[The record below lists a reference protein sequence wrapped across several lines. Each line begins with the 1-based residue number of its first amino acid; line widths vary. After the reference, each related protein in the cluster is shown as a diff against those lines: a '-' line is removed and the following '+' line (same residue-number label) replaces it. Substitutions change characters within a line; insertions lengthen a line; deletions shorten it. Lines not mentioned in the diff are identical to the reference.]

1 MVQIPVVNGAGRDRG
16 TTSPNETDM
25 SAHMTPPPASL
36 GKPVTIRD
44 LHEKKSKGEKIV
56 ATTAYDVLFAR
67 LVDASG
73 VDVVLVGD
81 SLGMVIAGLDST
93 KQVTLDQMIWH
104 CAAVRRGLRRAMLI
118 FDMPWMT
125 YQISPAEAVR
135 NAGRALAETN
145 ATAVKLEGA
154 GTSSLAAVRAC
165 VDAGIPVMG
174 HIGFTPQSDT
184 AQSGARVQGRDD
196 VAAARLMRDALA
208 LQEAGCFAT
217 VFELM
222 PAELSSSI
230 TAALQIPT
238 IGIGAGAGCD
248 GQILVLPDLIGLN
261 EGFKPK
267 FLKRYADV
275 AGVVKTA
282 LSEYADDVRAGR
294 YPDDST
300 SFF

>member
-1 MVQIPVVNGAGRDRG
+1 
-16 TTSPNETDM
+16 M
-25 SAHMTPPPASL
+25 SAHMTPPPAST

-44 LHEKKSKGEKIV
+44 LQAKKDKGEPIV
-56 ATTAYDVLFAR
+56 ATTAYDVLFGR
-67 LVDASG
+67 LVDAAG
-73 VDVVLVGD
+73 VDMVLVGD
-81 SLGMVIAGLDST
+81 SLGMVVAGLDST
-93 KQVTLDQMIWH
+93 KRVTLDQMIWH
-104 CAAVRRGLRRAMLI
+104 CAAVRRGVRRAMLI

-125 YQISPAEAVR
+125 YQVSATEAVR

-154 GTSSLAAVRAC
+154 GKASLDAVRAC

-184 AQSGARVQGRDD
+184 ALSGARVQGREEA
-196 VAAARLMRDALA
+196 VAGQLLSSAVS
-208 LQEAGCFAT
+208 LQNAGCFAM
-217 VFELM
+217 VLELM
-222 PAELSSSI
+222 PSELSRTISS
-230 TAALQIPT
+230 TLRIPA

-275 AGVVKTA
+275 AGIVKTA
-282 LSEYADDVRAGR
+282 VSDYADDVRARR

-300 SFF
+300 SFT

>member
-1 MVQIPVVNGAGRDRG
+1 MNA
-16 TTSPNETDM
+16 
-25 SAHMTPPPASL
+25 ALTPPPAPG
-36 GKPVTIRD
+36 GKPLTIRD
-44 LHEKKSKGEKIV
+44 LQAMKQNGQKIV
-56 ATTAYDVLFAR
+56 ATTAYDVLFGR
-67 LVDASG
+67 LVDAAG
-73 VDVVLVGD
+73 VDMVLVGD
-81 SLGMVIAGLDST
+81 SLGMVIAGLEST

-104 CAAVRRGLRRAMLI
+104 CAAVRRGVRRAVLI

-125 YQISPAEAVR
+125 YQVSATEAVR
-135 NAGRALAETN
+135 NAGRALAETS

-154 GTSSLAAVRAC
+154 GRASLDAVRAC

-184 AQSGARVQGRDD
+184 ALSGARVQGREHG
-196 VAAARLMRDALA
+196 VAAQLMADALA
-208 LQEAGCFAT
+208 LQDAGCFG
-217 VFELM
+217 VVLELM
-222 PAELSSSI
+222 PAELSRDISTS
-230 TAALQIPT
+230 LRIPA

-275 AGVVKTA
+275 AGIVKSAVTD
-282 LSEYADDVRAGR
+282 YADDVRAGR

-300 SFF
+300 SFT

>member
-1 MVQIPVVNGAGRDRG
+1 
-16 TTSPNETDM
+16 M
-25 SAHMTPPPASL
+25 SAHTAATPAPV

-44 LHEKKSKGEKIV
+44 LHAKKSNGEKIV
-56 ATTAYDVLFAR
+56 ATTAYDVLFGR
-67 LVDASG
+67 LVDAAG

-81 SLGMVIAGLDST
+81 SLGMVIAGHEST
-93 KQVTLDQMIWH
+93 KRVTLDQMIWH
-104 CAAVRRGLRRAMLI
+104 CAAVRRGVKRAMVI

-125 YQISPAEAVR
+125 YQVSAVEAVR
-135 NAGRALAETN
+135 NAGRALSETD

-154 GTSSLAAVRAC
+154 GRAALDAVRAC

-174 HIGFTPQSDT
+174 HIGYTPQSDT
-184 AQSGARVQGRDD
+184 ALSGARVQGRDD
-196 VAAARLMRDALA
+196 AVAAQLMEDALA
-208 LQEAGCFAT
+208 LQEAGAFAT
-217 VFELM
+217 VLELM
-222 PAELSSSI
+222 PTALSRTISE
-230 TAALQIPT
+230 ALRIPT

-275 AGVVKTA
+275 AGIVKSAVT
-282 LSEYADDVRAGR
+282 EYADDVRAGR

-300 SFF
+300 SFA

>member
-1 MVQIPVVNGAGRDRG
+1 
-16 TTSPNETDM
+16 
-25 SAHMTPPPASL
+25 MTPPPASA

-44 LHEKKSKGEKIV
+44 LQAKKDKGEKIV
-56 ATTAYDVLFAR
+56 ATTAYDVLFGR
-67 LVDASG
+67 MVDAAG

-93 KQVTLDQMIWH
+93 KKVTLDQMIWH
-104 CAAVRRGLRRAMLI
+104 CAAVRRGVRRAMLI

-125 YQISPAEAVR
+125 YQVSAREAVR

-154 GTSSLAAVRAC
+154 GRAALDAVRAC

-184 AQSGARVQGRDD
+184 ALSGPRVQGREMP
-196 VAAARLMRDALA
+196 AADQLLQDAVA
-208 LQEAGCFAT
+208 LQEAGCFG
-217 VFELM
+217 VVLELM
-222 PAELSSSI
+222 PTELSRTI
-230 TAALQIPT
+230 ATTLRIPA
-238 IGIGAGAGCD
+238 IGIGAGSGCD
-248 GQILVLPDLIGLN
+248 GQILVLPDLLGLN

-275 AGVVKTA
+275 AGIVKTA
-282 LSEYADDVRAGR
+282 VSDYADDVRAGR

-300 SFF
+300 SFT

>member
-1 MVQIPVVNGAGRDRG
+1 MHP
-16 TTSPNETDM
+16 M
-25 SAHMTPPPASL
+25 SASMTPPPPSV

-44 LHEKKSKGEKIV
+44 LQAKKDAGEKIV
-56 ATTAYDVLFAR
+56 ATTAYDVLFGR
-67 LVDASG
+67 LVDAAG
-73 VDVVLVGD
+73 VDMVLVGD

-104 CAAVRRGLRRAMLI
+104 CAAVRRGVRRAILI

-125 YQISPAEAVR
+125 YQITAEEAVR

-154 GTSSLAAVRAC
+154 THSSLAAVRAC

-174 HIGFTPQSDT
+174 HIGYTPQSDT
-184 AQSGARVQGRDD
+184 ALSGARVQGRDLSI
-196 VAAARLMRDALA
+196 AERLQADALA
-208 LQEAGCFAT
+208 LEEAGCFGI
-217 VFELM
+217 VLELM
-222 PAELSSSI
+222 PADLSRTISTS
-230 TAALQIPT
+230 LRIPA

-261 EGFKPK
+261 EGFAPK
-267 FLKRYADV
+267 FLRRYADV
-275 AGVVKTA
+275 AGIVKSAVTT
-282 LSEYADDVRAGR
+282 YADDVRTGR

-300 SFF
+300 SFR

>member
-1 MVQIPVVNGAGRDRG
+1 
-16 TTSPNETDM
+16 
-25 SAHMTPPPASL
+25 MTPPPASA

-44 LHEKKSKGEKIV
+44 LQAKKEAGEKIV
-56 ATTAYDVLFAR
+56 ATTAYDVLFGR
-67 LVDASG
+67 LVDAAG
-73 VDVVLVGD
+73 VDMVLVGD

-93 KQVTLDQMIWH
+93 KKVTLDQMIWH
-104 CAAVRRGLRRAMLI
+104 CAAVRRGVRRAMLI

-125 YQISPAEAVR
+125 YQVSATDAVR

-184 AQSGARVQGRDD
+184 ALSGARVQGREVN
-196 VAAARLMRDALA
+196 VATQLQADALA
-208 LQEAGCFAT
+208 LQEAGCFSI
-217 VFELM
+217 VLELM
-222 PAELSSSI
+222 PTELSRTI
-230 TAALQIPT
+230 AQALHIPA

-261 EGFKPK
+261 EGFSPK
-267 FLKRYADV
+267 FLRRYADV
-275 AGVVKTA
+275 AGIVKIA
-282 LSEYADDVRAGR
+282 VSNYADDVRAGK

-300 SFF
+300 SFS

>member
-1 MVQIPVVNGAGRDRG
+1 MNA
-16 TTSPNETDM
+16 
-25 SAHMTPPPASL
+25 ALTPPPAPG
-36 GKPVTIRD
+36 GKPLTIRD
-44 LHEKKSKGEKIV
+44 LQAMKQNGQKIV
-56 ATTAYDVLFAR
+56 ATTAYDVLFGR
-67 LVDASG
+67 LVDAAG
-73 VDVVLVGD
+73 VDMVLVGD
-81 SLGMVIAGLDST
+81 SLGMVIAGLEST

-104 CAAVRRGLRRAMLI
+104 CAAVRRGVRRAVLI

-125 YQISPAEAVR
+125 YQVSATEAVR

-154 GTSSLAAVRAC
+154 GRASLDAVRAC

-184 AQSGARVQGRDD
+184 ALSGARVQGREQG
-196 VAAARLMRDALA
+196 VAEQLMTDALA
-208 LQEAGCFAT
+208 LQDAGCFG
-217 VFELM
+217 VVLELM
-222 PAELSSSI
+222 PAELSRDISTS
-230 TAALQIPT
+230 LRIPA

-275 AGVVKTA
+275 AGIVKSAVTD
-282 LSEYADDVRAGR
+282 YADDVRAGR

-300 SFF
+300 SFT

>member
-1 MVQIPVVNGAGRDRG
+1 
-16 TTSPNETDM
+16 M
-25 SAHMTPPPASL
+25 SAGLTPPPASA
-36 GKPVTIRD
+36 GKPLTIRD
-44 LHEKKSKGEKIV
+44 LQAMKQNGQKIV
-56 ATTAYDVLFAR
+56 ATTAYDVLFGR
-67 LVDASG
+67 LVDAAG
-73 VDVVLVGD
+73 VDMVLVGD
-81 SLGMVIAGLDST
+81 SLGMVIAGLEST

-104 CAAVRRGLRRAMLI
+104 CAAVRRGVRRAVLV

-125 YQISPAEAVR
+125 YQVSATEAVR

-154 GTSSLAAVRAC
+154 GRASLDAIRAC

-184 AQSGARVQGRDD
+184 ALSGARVQGREHG
-196 VAAARLMRDALA
+196 AAAQLMADALA
-208 LQEAGCFAT
+208 LQDAGCFG
-217 VFELM
+217 VVLELM
-222 PAELSSSI
+222 PAELSRDISTS
-230 TAALQIPT
+230 LRIPA

-275 AGVVKTA
+275 AGIVKSAVTD
-282 LSEYADDVRAGR
+282 YADDVRAGR

-300 SFF
+300 SFT

>member
-1 MVQIPVVNGAGRDRG
+1 
-16 TTSPNETDM
+16 M
-25 SAHMTPPPASL
+25 SAHMTPPPAST
-36 GKPVTIRD
+36 GKPVTIHD
-44 LHEKKSKGEKIV
+44 LQAKKDKGEPIV
-56 ATTAYDVLFAR
+56 ATTAYDVLFGR
-67 LVDASG
+67 LVDAAG
-73 VDVVLVGD
+73 VDMVLVGD
-81 SLGMVIAGLDST
+81 SLGMVVAGLDST
-93 KQVTLDQMIWH
+93 KKVTLDQMIWH
-104 CAAVRRGLRRAMLI
+104 CAAVRRGVRRAMLI

-125 YQISPAEAVR
+125 YQVSAAEAVR

-154 GTSSLAAVRAC
+154 GKASLDAVRAC

-184 AQSGARVQGRDD
+184 ALSGARVQGREEA
-196 VAAARLMRDALA
+196 VAEQLLSSAVS
-208 LQEAGCFAT
+208 LQNAGCFAM
-217 VFELM
+217 VLELM
-222 PAELSSSI
+222 PSELSRTISS
-230 TAALQIPT
+230 TLRIPA

-275 AGVVKTA
+275 AGIVKTA
-282 LSEYADDVRAGR
+282 VSDYADDVRARR

-300 SFF
+300 SFT

>member
-1 MVQIPVVNGAGRDRG
+1 
-16 TTSPNETDM
+16 M
-25 SAHMTPPPASL
+25 SASMTPPPASA

-44 LHEKKSKGEKIV
+44 LQVKKDTGEKIV
-56 ATTAYDVLFAR
+56 ATTAYDVLFGR
-67 LVDASG
+67 LVDAAG
-73 VDVVLVGD
+73 VDMVLVGD

-93 KQVTLDQMIWH
+93 KKVTLDQMIWH
-104 CAAVRRGLRRAMLI
+104 CAAVRRGVRRALLI

-125 YQISPAEAVR
+125 YQISPADAVR

-154 GTSSLAAVRAC
+154 TASSLAAVRAC

-184 AQSGARVQGRDD
+184 ALSGARVQGREVS
-196 VAAARLMRDALA
+196 VAGQLQADALA

-217 VFELM
+217 VLELM
-222 PAELSSSI
+222 PAELAQTISAS
-230 TAALQIPT
+230 LRIPA

-261 EGFKPK
+261 EGFAPK
-267 FLKRYADV
+267 FLRRYADV
-275 AGVVKTA
+275 AGIVKSAVST
-282 LSEYADDVRAGR
+282 YADDVRAGR

-300 SFF
+300 SFS

>member
-1 MVQIPVVNGAGRDRG
+1 
-16 TTSPNETDM
+16 M
-25 SAHMTPPPASL
+25 SASMTPPPASA

-44 LHEKKSKGEKIV
+44 LQVKKDTGEKIV
-56 ATTAYDVLFAR
+56 ATTAYDVLFGR
-67 LVDASG
+67 LVDAAG
-73 VDVVLVGD
+73 VDMVLVGD

-93 KQVTLDQMIWH
+93 KKVTLDQMIWH
-104 CAAVRRGLRRAMLI
+104 CAAVRRGVRRALLI

-125 YQISPAEAVR
+125 YQISPADAVR

-154 GTSSLAAVRAC
+154 TASSLAAVRAC

-184 AQSGARVQGRDD
+184 ALSGARVQGREVS
-196 VAAARLMRDALA
+196 VAGQLQADALA

-217 VFELM
+217 VLELM
-222 PAELSSSI
+222 PAELSQTISAS
-230 TAALQIPT
+230 LRIPA

-261 EGFKPK
+261 EGFAPK
-267 FLKRYADV
+267 FLRRYADV
-275 AGVVKTA
+275 AGIVKSAVST
-282 LSEYADDVRAGR
+282 YADDVRAGR

-300 SFF
+300 SFS

>member
-1 MVQIPVVNGAGRDRG
+1 
-16 TTSPNETDM
+16 M
-25 SAHMTPPPASL
+25 SAEITPPLATS

-44 LHEKKSKGEKIV
+44 LGLMKASGRKIV
-56 ATTAYDVLFAR
+56 ASTAYDVLFAR
-67 LVDASG
+67 LVDAAG
-73 VDVVLVGD
+73 VDMVLVGD
-81 SLGMVIAGLDST
+81 SLGMVIAGHDST
-93 KQVTLDQMIWH
+93 RQVTLDQMIWH

-125 YQISPAEAVR
+125 YQVSSVEAVR
-135 NAGRALAETN
+135 NAGRAMAETG

-154 GTSSLAAVRAC
+154 GRAAIDAVRAC

-174 HIGFTPQSDT
+174 HIGYTPQSDT
-184 AQSGARVQGRDD
+184 ALSGARVQGREAA
-196 VAAARLMRDALA
+196 VAAQLTEDSLA
-208 LQEAGCFAT
+208 LQQAGAFAL
-217 VFELM
+217 VLELM
-222 PAELSSSI
+222 PAALSAEI

-275 AGVVKTA
+275 AGIVKTA
-282 LSEYADDVRAGR
+282 VSEYADDVRAGR
-294 YPDDST
+294 YPDDAT
-300 SFF
+300 SFS

>member
-1 MVQIPVVNGAGRDRG
+1 
-16 TTSPNETDM
+16 
-25 SAHMTPPPASL
+25 MTPPPASA

-44 LHEKKSKGEKIV
+44 LQQKKVSGQKIV

-67 LVDASG
+67 LVDAAG
-73 VDVVLVGD
+73 ADMVLVGD
-81 SLGMVIAGLDST
+81 SLGMVIAGHEST
-93 KQVTLDQMIWH
+93 RRVTLDQMIWH
-104 CAAVRRGLRRAMLI
+104 CAAVRRGLRRAMLV

-125 YQISPAEAVR
+125 YQVSATEAVR
-135 NAGRALAETN
+135 NAGRAMAETN

-154 GTSSLAAVRAC
+154 GRAALDAVRAC

-184 AQSGARVQGRDD
+184 ALSGARVQGREEA
-196 VAAARLMRDALA
+196 VAAQLMEQALA
-208 LQEAGCFAT
+208 LQAAGAFAM
-217 VFELM
+217 VLELM
-222 PAELSSSI
+222 PTDLSRSI
-230 TAALQIPT
+230 TKALAIPT
-238 IGIGAGAGCD
+238 VGIGAGAGCD

-275 AGVVKTA
+275 AGIVKSA
-282 LSEYADDVRAGR
+282 VSAYADDVRAGR

-300 SFF
+300 SFS

>member
-1 MVQIPVVNGAGRDRG
+1 
-16 TTSPNETDM
+16 M
-25 SAHMTPPPASL
+25 SAHMTPPPAST
-36 GKPVTIRD
+36 GKPVTIHD
-44 LHEKKSKGEKIV
+44 LQAKKDKGEPIV
-56 ATTAYDVLFAR
+56 ATTAYDVLFGR
-67 LVDASG
+67 LVDAAG
-73 VDVVLVGD
+73 VDMVLVGD
-81 SLGMVIAGLDST
+81 SLGMVVAGLDST
-93 KQVTLDQMIWH
+93 KKVTLDQMIWH
-104 CAAVRRGLRRAMLI
+104 CAAVRRGVRRAMLI

-125 YQISPAEAVR
+125 YQVSAAEAVR

-154 GTSSLAAVRAC
+154 GKASLDAVRAC

-184 AQSGARVQGRDD
+184 ALSGARVQGREEA
-196 VAAARLMRDALA
+196 VAGQLLSSAVS
-208 LQEAGCFAT
+208 LQNAGCFAM
-217 VFELM
+217 VLELM
-222 PAELSSSI
+222 PSELSRTISS
-230 TAALQIPT
+230 TLRIPA

-275 AGVVKTA
+275 AGIVKTA
-282 LSEYADDVRAGR
+282 VSDYADDVRARR

-300 SFF
+300 SFT

>member
-1 MVQIPVVNGAGRDRG
+1 
-16 TTSPNETDM
+16 M
-25 SAHMTPPPASL
+25 SAHMTPPPASA

-44 LHEKKSKGEKIV
+44 LQAKKDRGEKIV
-56 ATTAYDVLFAR
+56 ATTAYDMLFGR
-67 LVDASG
+67 LVDAAG
-73 VDVVLVGD
+73 VDMVLVGD
-81 SLGMVIAGLDST
+81 SLAMVVAGLDST
-93 KQVTLDQMIWH
+93 KKVSLDQMIWH
-104 CAAVRRGLRRAMLI
+104 CAAVRRGVRRAMLI

-125 YQISPAEAVR
+125 YQVSSAEAVR

-154 GTSSLAAVRAC
+154 GKASLEAVRAC
-165 VDAGIPVMG
+165 VDVGIPVMG

-184 AQSGARVQGRDD
+184 ALSGARVQGREVP
-196 VAAARLMRDALA
+196 VAERLLADAVA

-217 VFELM
+217 VLELM
-222 PAELSSSI
+222 PTELARTI
-230 TAALQIPT
+230 ATTLRIPA
-238 IGIGAGAGCD
+238 IGIGAGGGCD

-275 AGVVKTA
+275 AGIVKSAVT
-282 LSEYADDVRAGR
+282 EYADDVRAGR

-300 SFF
+300 SFT